1 VQIRLENGLTGFLP
15 IKCLSDPEVKTPEER
30 FRPEQTIHCR
40 ITKINVEKLSVEA
53 TVPVQ
58 ALPVPLPSAPS
69 TSSRPNSSDRSRSPL
84 PRAHS
89 PISPTPVPAWY
100 HNLVADQ
107 PSIFNP
113 VLWESRTRCQ
123 DYLKTGRCMRPR
135 FLCPFTHGNVPSN
148 DARSRFFEI
157 EQYYEAAG
165 ASSSHS

>member
-1 VQIRLENGLTGFLP
+1 MHIRLKNGLSGFLP
-15 IKCLSDPEVKTPEER
+15 IKCFSDPEVKTPEER
-30 FRPEQTIHCR
+30 FCPGQTIHCR

-69 TSSRPNSSDRSRSPL
+69 TSRSPL

-100 HNLVADQ
+100 LNLVAAQ

-165 ASSSHS
+165 ASSSHT